1 MKKILVSQCLYGGC
15 PVRYDGKSKAENDER
30 FLRWKAEGR
39 LIPVCPEVFGGLTV
53 PRSDAQ
59 RRQHKVVTR
68 QGVDVTEAYMKGAR
82 EAVRLARA
90 YNVICALM
98 KEKSPSC
105 GSFSG
110 KTVKGE
116 GVTAELL
123 RKSGFR
129 VFSENQ
135 INDVQSLIDEEE
147 GAIR

>member
-1 MKKILVSQCLYGGC
+1 M
-15 PVRYDGKSKAENDER
+15 
-30 FLRWKAEGR
+30 
-39 LIPVCPEVFGGLTV
+39 IPVCPEVFGGLTV

-68 QGVDVTEAYMKGAR
+68 QGVDVTESYMKGAI

-105 GSFSG
+105 GSNMIYDGSFSG

-116 GVTAELL
+116 GVTTELL

>member
-1 MKKILVSQCLYGGC
+1 MGCAGTVSYTHLDVYKRQI
-15 PVRYDGKSKAENDER
+15 YD
-30 FLRWKAEGR
+30 
-39 LIPVCPEVFGGLTV
+39 
-53 PRSDAQ
+53 
-59 RRQHKVVTR
+59 
-68 QGVDVTEAYMKGAR
+68 
-82 EAVRLARA
+82 
-90 YNVICALM
+90 
-98 KEKSPSC
+98 

>member
-1 MKKILVSQCLYGGC
+1 MI
-15 PVRYDGKSKAENDER
+15 YD
-30 FLRWKAEGR
+30 
-39 LIPVCPEVFGGLTV
+39 
-53 PRSDAQ
+53 
-59 RRQHKVVTR
+59 
-68 QGVDVTEAYMKGAR
+68 
-82 EAVRLARA
+82 
-90 YNVICALM
+90 
-98 KEKSPSC
+98 